1 MLGLLEATANGVT
14 AWTIRKGWK
23 KWRYGLVLC
32 VVMYCLI
39 LSVSIYI
46 LHETMSTL
54 DTIKTELADSCE
66 SSRYL
71 GSLQLAYDLAYQSAR
86 QTGQP
91 IYDNDVSSVP
101 SLAGLVR
108 ETDLIA
114 RLEESSSCGG
124 ICTVSPQVF
133 TTGEMPHQSC
143 KRPLLNLL
151 EKGQSVTVGLLI
163 SALIVKTV
171 ALSLLY
177 LLIFRKR
184 RRSTYLPKFPMLIG
198 PPPELPEE
206 QRPDNEELP
215 AEVSFSKPASPASRP
230 PIQDEGLSFSSSS
243 SEERSPNE
251 A

>member
-14 AWTIRKGWK
+14 AWTVRKGWK

-32 VVMYCLI
+32 VLVYCLL

-54 DTIKTELADSCE
+54 NTITAELTDSCE
-66 SSRYL
+66 SSTYL

-86 QTGQP
+86 KTGQLTYNHD
-91 IYDNDVSSVP
+91 ISSVP
-101 SLAGLVR
+101 SLAGLER
-108 ETDLIA
+108 ETDLIT
-114 RLEESSSCGG
+114 RLEESASCGG
-124 ICTVSPQVF
+124 VCTVSSQVF

-143 KRPLLNLL
+143 KRPLLDLL
-151 EKGQSVTVGLLI
+151 QKGQSVTVGLLI
-163 SALIVKTV
+163 SALVVKTL
-171 ALSLLY
+171 ALCLLY

-184 RRSTYLPKFPMLIG
+184 RRSVYLPKFPMLIG

-206 QRPDNEELP
+206 QRPDIELPP
-215 AEVSFSKPASPASRP
+215 AEVSFSKPVSPASRP
-230 PIQDEGLSFSSSS
+230 PIQSEDLSFSSSS

-251 A
+251 V